1 MAFVPDNGGSLLRNP
16 VWLRLGAVLL
26 ILILGALFFVFGSV
40 RTRHEFFNRQLP
52 PDNSPG
58 SPAPVVPH

>member
-26 ILILGALFFVFGSV
+26 IWARSFLFLAPRERATSSSIASY
-40 RTRHEFFNRQLP
+40 RQIIRPALP
-52 PDNSPG
+52 PLLSLTDR
-58 SPAPVVPH
+58 